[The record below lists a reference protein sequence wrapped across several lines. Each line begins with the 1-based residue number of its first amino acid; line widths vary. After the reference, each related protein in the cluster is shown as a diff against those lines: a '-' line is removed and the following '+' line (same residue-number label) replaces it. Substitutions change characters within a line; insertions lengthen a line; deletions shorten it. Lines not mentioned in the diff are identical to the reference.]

1 MAEETAQPQ
10 PQPANA
16 RKARLMLI
24 GILAGAAI
32 LGGSLGSMVI
42 APRIISAKV
51 ARASAKSPAKEPA
64 KADSVA
70 GPETKGIV
78 YQIENIVVNPAGS
91 QGVHFL
97 MLSIAFEVPDAKSET
112 ALREN
117 DIRVRDTVI
126 ATLEGQTMEMLTA
139 PGSRDRLKH
148 TIAEAVAPYTGGA
161 RWMNVYLPQFVIQ

>member
-1 MAEETAQPQ
+1 MAPETTGTADG
-10 PQPANA
+10 
-16 RKARLMLI
+16 RKAKLMLI

-32 LGGSLGSMVI
+32 LGGSLGSMIV
-42 APRIISAKV
+42 APKIISAK
-51 ARASAKSPAKEPA
+51 ASKTAAKSAAKEA
-64 KADSVA
+64 AMAADSAA
-70 GPETKGIV
+70 GHETKGIV

-97 MLSIAFEVPDAKSET
+97 MLSIAFEVPDAKAEA

-126 ATLEGQTMEMLTA
+126 ATLEGQTMEMLTQ
-139 PGSRDRLKH
+139 PGSRDRLKR
-148 TIAEAVAPYTGGA
+148 ILAEAVTPMAGGA